1 MVADAGRGICSVR
14 APVSA
19 PPLAQ
24 RVKQIGPHIPLNM
37 STSEELARFH
47 IETAIK
53 LVGRDRVLV
62 IMASI
67 PVLPATGGAGGPTSV
82 QKDNRGRR
90 PGAAPDEARCQWKL
104 TDGSQCKNAKTTDK
118 GYCKIH
124 AAKVDLI
131 EL

>member
-1 MVADAGRGICSVR
+1 
-14 APVSA
+14 
-19 PPLAQ
+19 
-24 RVKQIGPHIPLNM
+24 M
-37 STSEELARFH
+37 STPEELARFH

-53 LVGRDRVLV
+53 LIGRDRVLA
-62 IMASI
+62 MLASSA
-67 PVLPATGGAGGPTSV
+67 PAAGGAGASLTAPT

-90 PGAAPDEARCQWKL
+90 PGAAPDDARCQWKL

-124 AAKVDLI
+124 AGKVDLI

>member
-1 MVADAGRGICSVR
+1 
-14 APVSA
+14 
-19 PPLAQ
+19 
-24 RVKQIGPHIPLNM
+24 M

-53 LVGRDRVLV
+53 LIGRDRVLV
-62 IMASI
+62 MMAS
-67 PVLPATGGAGGPTSV
+67 LPAPPAAGGAGISASLTAAP

-90 PGAAPDEARCQWKL
+90 PGAAPDDARCQWKL

-124 AAKVDLI
+124 VTKMDLI

>member
-1 MVADAGRGICSVR
+1 MPACPAHIAVR
-14 APVSA
+14 DLNRN
-19 PPLAQ
+19 PP
-24 RVKQIGPHIPLNM
+24 IHHIRM

-53 LVGRDRVLV
+53 LIGREQVLV
-62 IMASI
+62 MIASTSA
-67 PVLPATGGAGGPTSV
+67 PAPGATAATGGAGAPTPH

-90 PGAAPDEARCQWKL
+90 PGAAPDDTRCQWKL
-104 TDGSQCKNAKTTDK
+104 LDDSRCKNARAGDK

-124 AAKVDLI
+124 AGKMDLI

>member
-1 MVADAGRGICSVR
+1 
-14 APVSA
+14 
-19 PPLAQ
+19 
-24 RVKQIGPHIPLNM
+24 M

-53 LVGRDRVLV
+53 LIGREQVLV
-62 IMASI
+62 MLAST
-67 PVLPATGGAGGPTSV
+67 PAPATGATGATGGAGAPH

-90 PGAAPDEARCQWKL
+90 PGAAPDDTRCQWKL
-104 TDGSQCKNAKTTDK
+104 TDSSQCKNAKAGEK

-124 AAKVDLI
+124 VGKVDLI

>member
-1 MVADAGRGICSVR
+1 
-14 APVSA
+14 
-19 PPLAQ
+19 
-24 RVKQIGPHIPLNM
+24 M

-53 LVGRDRVLV
+53 LIGREQVLV
-62 IMASI
+62 MLASA
-67 PVLPATGGAGGPTSV
+67 PAPATGGAGAPH

-90 PGAAPDEARCQWKL
+90 PGAAPDDTRCQWKL
-104 TDGSQCKNAKTTDK
+104 TDSSQCKNAKAGEK

-124 AAKVDLI
+124 VGKVDLI